1 MANPILT
8 GQAEHFPFVD
18 IAKIKGLEFPIIFTT
33 EYQLQKL
40 TGLSHEELW
49 DNGFDLDDWDVGFC
63 MKESLKNNW
72 LHGRMKNYCCG
83 YKVCEY
89 NGIFY
94 YLVYHA

>member
-1 MANPILT
+1 M
-8 GQAEHFPFVD
+8 EV
-18 IAKIKGLEFPIIFTT
+18 PIIFTT

-63 MKESLKNNW
+63 LASPMKNEWLKNQ
-72 LHGRMKNYCCG
+72 MENYCCG
-83 YKVCEY
+83 YKVNKY
-89 NGIFY
+89 DDWYY